1 MKKKKRKKKKT
12 NSAQRNLKRKRDCN
26 ESSSLI
32 GYVLVKFNYVM
43 MYAFR
48 CTGLP
53 SYARHKQYFCFDVLP
68 EDYEKQKYIL
78 AGEFCLRS

>member
-1 MKKKKRKKKKT
+1 MKEDRHEEIKVRHEEEEEDENNYEKKKERKRKRIPHK
-12 NSAQRNLKRKRDCN
+12 RNLKRKRDCN

-53 SYARHKQYFCFDVLP
+53 SYARHK
-68 EDYEKQKYIL
+68 
-78 AGEFCLRS
+78 

>member
-1 MKKKKRKKKKT
+1 MGDRREEIKVRHEEEEEDENNNEKKRKKKKK

-43 MYAFR
+43 VYVQV
-48 CTGLP
+48 
-53 SYARHKQYFCFDVLP
+53 Y
-68 EDYEKQKYIL
+68 
-78 AGEFCLRS
+78 